1 MQIFPLEKREP
12 VQSNGKDIMDM
23 TLRDLQN
30 DPNATVFIKNGK
42 TTIQIKNETG
52 TLRADITNFSF
63 GEDRHYS
70 FTPSHDKTSQLD
82 FEYAVMQRLNE
93 GQTQVSVAS
102 SMGISQSR
110 VSQIKR
116 KYEL

>member
-1 MQIFPLEKREP
+1 MKIFPLEKREP

-52 TLRADITNFSF
+52 TLKADITNFSF
-63 GEDRHYS
+63 GEDRNYS
-70 FTPSHDKTSQLD
+70 FTPSHDKTSQLE
-82 FEYAVMQRLNE
+82 FEVAVIERLNRGE
-93 GQTQVSVAS
+93 TQSSVAT

-116 KYEL
+116 KYEI